1 MTATPDTTTGSS
13 RHRSSER
20 AATKRRAVR
29 KGTRSCWECRR
40 RKIRCLFDENGPRD
54 TCRRCWQKGTPC
66 VSQEFPED
74 HLPRTQAPVGNVGDR
89 LVRME
94 RLVEQLY
101 RQSPSESSQQIQD
114 DEEIG
119 VDSNW
124 GISVSL
130 GSPQRDA
137 DDGEELGG
145 DEAAAHNHDT
155 SQLQV
160 RSQPATAHGDI
171 STSPN
176 SPSCTS
182 TTEVQA
188 TNGESQ
194 RTSPP
199 PFHHSHNT
207 TALHQ
212 PFLNGSL
219 TTLSK
224 ELTAALPS
232 KEECEIIHELY
243 SDADLVFQLL
253 LTPHQ
258 VLESLQPE
266 PVEHF
271 VAGLYH
277 PMHPVLLAKRML
289 TLATMLQRIPS
300 TYKCTPST
308 SETPRKIME
317 RLADTA
323 ISLVCENNNLMGTID
338 ALQCVILQTV
348 YLANGG
354 NLRLS
359 LLACRRAVS
368 IAQLMGIHRPHD
380 QSPVETVDP
389 SGPPDTLFVWF
400 RIVYIERFICL
411 LLGLPDST
419 RDHHSDL
426 ASDGSIL
433 PPLDDH
439 PLGRLEQVHC
449 AVASRIIQRN
459 QKDTHTSMFET
470 THTLDLEMRMAAAG
484 MPPRWWTLPKFTS
497 LGNKPLTSVTESLRL
512 CGQIFHYFLLVQL
525 HLPFMLRS
533 SPSGAASTS
542 RIACVDASREI
553 LSRFV
558 TIRSAIGVCSIPDAA
573 DFFALIA
580 AMTLLLAHVDTRRRD
595 GGNDVLAHQRHTDR
609 DKVEETLE
617 LMREGSSTSTDVLA
631 MKSADVLVRLLDIE
645 AHAARDSTV
654 TANLSTGTM
663 LTPSSESRGDQRGES
678 SVLRLRI
685 PCYGT
690 VTISPDALLSR
701 EPSRPIDHQ
710 GQQDQGCGDA
720 GTISAVAPAGLMEM
734 DETTR
739 PSVPLSSDQGVSL
752 EPNNEGTW
760 LADGPSNQLYGPGFS
775 ARLEDWA
782 FQGVDAAFFD
792 SMIRGFEESDS
803 T

>member
-1 MTATPDTTTGSS
+1 MLAEGHP
-13 RHRSSER
+13 
-20 AATKRRAVR
+20 
-29 KGTRSCWECRR
+29 
-40 RKIRCLFDENGPRD
+40 
-54 TCRRCWQKGTPC
+54 
-66 VSQEFPED
+66 EFPED

-89 LVRME
+89 LGRME

-101 RQSPSESSQQIQD
+101 WKSPKESSQQI
-114 DEEIG
+114 DEDENIG
-119 VDSNW
+119 VESNW

-130 GSPQRDA
+130 GSPQRDV
-137 DDGEELGG
+137 DDSEELGA
-145 DEAAAHNHDT
+145 DEGVAHDHDT
-155 SQLQV
+155 SCLQE
-160 RSQPATAHGDI
+160 RSQPATTHERMP
-171 STSPN
+171 TSPK
-176 SPSCTS
+176 SSSCTP
-182 TTEVQA
+182 TTELQT

-194 RTSPP
+194 RTLHPP
-199 PFHHSHNT
+199 LHDSHNT
-207 TALHQ
+207 PALHQ
-212 PFLNGSL
+212 PSQNGPL
-219 TTLSK
+219 ATLFK

-232 KEECEIIHELY
+232 KEDCEIIHELY

-258 VLESLQPE
+258 VLETLQPE

-271 VAGLYH
+271 VACLYH

-289 TLATMLQRIPS
+289 RLATMLQRIPS
-300 TYKCTPST
+300 TSKCTPST
-308 SETPRKIME
+308 SATPRRIME
-317 RLADTA
+317 RLADAA

-389 SGPPDTLFVWF
+389 SGPPDTRFVWF

-419 RDHHSDL
+419 RDHHSGL
-426 ASDGSIL
+426 ASDGTIL

-459 QKDTHTSMFET
+459 QKDSHASMFET
-470 THTLDLEMRMAAAG
+470 THTLDLEMRMAAAA

-497 LGNKPLTSVTESLRL
+497 LGSKPLTSVTESLRL
-512 CGQIFHYFLLVQL
+512 CGQIFHSFLLVQL
-525 HLPFMLRS
+525 HLPVMLRS

-558 TIRSAIGVCSIPDAA
+558 TMRSAIGVCSIPDAA

-580 AMTLLLAHVDTRRRD
+580 AMTLLLAHIDARRRD

-617 LMREGSSTSTDVLA
+617 LMREGSSTSTDMLA
-631 MKSADVLVRLLDIE
+631 MKSADVLVRLLGIE
-645 AHAARDSTV
+645 AHAARGSTS
-654 TANLSTGTM
+654 TAGLTMGTI
-663 LTPSSESRGDQRGES
+663 LTPSSESREFQGAEP
-678 SVLRLRI
+678 SVLRLKI

-701 EPSRPIDHQ
+701 EPFRPINHQ
-710 GQQDQGCGDA
+710 VQQEQGRIDA
-720 GTISAVAPAGLMEM
+720 STTSAVSPAALMEM
-734 DETTR
+734 DETTGAGPG
-739 PSVPLSSDQGVSL
+739 PSVPLSSDQGLLLHPST
-752 EPNNEGTW
+752 EGDS
-760 LADGPSNQLYGPGFS
+760 LADGSSHQLYGSGFS
-775 ARLEDWA
+775 AGVEDWA

>member
-1 MTATPDTTTGSS
+1 MTATSDTTTGSS
-13 RHRSSER
+13 RHTASER

-40 RKIRCLFDENGPRD
+40 RKIRCLFDENGPHD
-54 TCRRCWQKGTPC
+54 TCWRCWQKGTPC

-74 HLPRTQAPVGNVGDR
+74 RLPRTQAPVGNVGDR
-89 LVRME
+89 LGRME

-101 RQSPSESSQQIQD
+101 RKK
-114 DEEIG
+114 
-119 VDSNW
+119 
-124 GISVSL
+124 
-130 GSPQRDA
+130 
-137 DDGEELGG
+137 
-145 DEAAAHNHDT
+145 
-155 SQLQV
+155 
-160 RSQPATAHGDI
+160 
-171 STSPN
+171 
-176 SPSCTS
+176 
-182 TTEVQA
+182 VQA
-188 TNGESQ
+188 INGESQ
-194 RTSPP
+194 QTSQPP
-199 PFHHSHNT
+199 PHQSQHTST
-207 TALHQ
+207 LHQ
-212 PFLNGSL
+212 PSLNGPL
-219 TTLSK
+219 ATLSK
-224 ELTAALPS
+224 DLTAALPS
-232 KEECEIIHELY
+232 KEDCEIIHEPY

-308 SETPRKIME
+308 SATPRKIME
-317 RLADTA
+317 RLADAA

-380 QSPVETVDP
+380 QLPVETVDP
-389 SGPPDTLFVWF
+389 SGPPDIRFVWF

-419 RDHHSDL
+419 RDHHSGL

-459 QKDTHTSMFET
+459 QIDTHASMIET
-470 THTLDLEMRMAAAG
+470 THTLDLEMRMAAAA

-497 LGNKPLTSVTESLRL
+497 LGSKPLTSVTESLRL

-580 AMTLLLAHVDTRRRD
+580 AMTLLLAHVDARRRD

-617 LMREGSSTSTDVLA
+617 LMREGSSTSTDMLA

-645 AHAARDSTV
+645 AHAARGSAF
-654 TANLSTGTM
+654 TANSTTDAM
-663 LTPSSESRGDQRGES
+663 LTPSSESREAQGGDS
-678 SVLRLRI
+678 SVLRLKI

-701 EPSRPIDHQ
+701 EPFRPINQQVQQNQ
-710 GQQDQGCGDA
+710 GRVDA
-720 GTISAVAPAGLMEM
+720 SITSAVSPAMLMEM
-734 DETTR
+734 DETTGAGLG
-739 PSVPLSSDQGVSL
+739 PSMPLSSDQGLLLHPST
-752 EPNNEGTW
+752 ESNW
-760 LADGPSNQLYGPGFS
+760 LTDGPGHQLYGSGFS
-775 ARLEDWA
+775 AGVEDWA